1 MLTGGEEETGGAHI
15 GREKGSDGPQFPFPR
30 SFGIPFQ
37 STYFVA
43 YILLDICMQLDTIFL
58 NLYYVGQFQPVH
70 GIGIHSRR

>member
-1 MLTGGEEETGGAHI
+1 MFIIQLIFNLLLNQIVIKSFANELMLTGGEEETGGAHI

-43 YILLDICMQLDTIFL
+43 YILLDICM
-58 NLYYVGQFQPVH
+58 
-70 GIGIHSRR
+70 

>member
-43 YILLDICMQLDTIFL
+43 YILLDICM
-58 NLYYVGQFQPVH
+58 
-70 GIGIHSRR
+70 